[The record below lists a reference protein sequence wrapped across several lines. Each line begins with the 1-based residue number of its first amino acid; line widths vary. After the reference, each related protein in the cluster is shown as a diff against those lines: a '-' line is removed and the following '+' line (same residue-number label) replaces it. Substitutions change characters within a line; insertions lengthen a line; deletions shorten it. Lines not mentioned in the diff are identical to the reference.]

1 MVTKFINQV
10 QTTSNHIQPLKIQV
24 KLFQPNGQQAGERE
38 DEVNVVDFVVV
49 VVVVMC
55 FQTDRP
61 GDRNIKE

>member
-38 DEVNVVDFVVV
+38 DEVDVVDFVVV
-49 VVVVMC
+49 VVVVIVVVVVM
-55 FQTDRP
+55 
-61 GDRNIKE
+61 